1 MKINKIL
8 IFFVFFLTLSCA
20 SLKEAGKVLRNEKLE
35 TTDEFLVKQKE
46 PLELPP
52 DFNNLPRPNSQK
64 KEQLSEDQKIKEI
77 LKVPSSNTNKAI
89 NNSSTI
95 EESIMEKIKK

>member
-1 MKINKIL
+1 MKKIL
-8 IFFVFFLTLSCA
+8 STLFLPIILLSCT
-20 SLKEAGKVLRNEKLE
+20 SLQEAGKVLRNEKLE

-64 KEQLSEDQKIKEI
+64 KCSSKKILYYK
-77 LKVPSSNTNKAI
+77 
-89 NNSSTI
+89 
-95 EESIMEKIKK
+95 

>member
-1 MKINKIL
+1 M
-8 IFFVFFLTLSCA
+8 SCA

-64 KEQLSEDQKIKEI
+64 KEQLSEDHKIKEI
-77 LKVPSSNTNKAI
+77 LKDPSSNTNKAI

>member
-1 MKINKIL
+1 M
-8 IFFVFFLTLSCA
+8 
-20 SLKEAGKVLRNEKLE
+20 EK
-35 TTDEFLVKQKE
+35 
-46 PLELPP
+46 ELPP
-52 DFNNLPRPNSQK
+52 SSLDQI
-64 KEQLSEDQKIKEI
+64 DQKIKEI